1 MNEKVVLIV
10 GKKGEFMD
18 GIKALV
24 EAIPEVG
31 RVVHYEAF
39 ARPLD
44 RITELKPNL
53 VILDSPLSRED
64 RRNPLSQFGRA
75 LPLTRILALVEEK
88 GLEEKLQDL
97 GADGVLVKG
106 FRGDLFVRTVL
117 NLIRPGNGRDAV
129 ITEEIEPGEG

>member
-24 EAIPEVG
+24 DAIPEVR

-39 ARPLD
+39 ARKLD

-53 VILDSPLSRED
+53 VILDSPLSGED
-64 RRNPLSQFGRA
+64 RRNPLSQLRRA
-75 LPLTRILALVEEK
+75 LPLTRILTLVEEK
-88 GLEEKLQDL
+88 DLEQELQES

-106 FRGDLFVRTVL
+106 FRGDLFVRTVRS
-117 NLIRPGNGRDAV
+117 LIRHGSGRDAG
-129 ITEEIEPGEG
+129 ITEETESKEG

>member
-24 EAIPEVG
+24 EAIPEVR
-31 RVVHYEAF
+31 RVVHYEAS
-39 ARPLD
+39 ARKLD

-53 VILDSPLSRED
+53 VILDSPLSGED

-106 FRGDLFVRTVL
+106 FRGDLFVRTVR

-129 ITEEIEPGEG
+129 ITEETEPGEG